1 MSNPGWDLQ
10 KAAYAALIADSAL
23 LSLLGGNRIYDDV
36 PQNAAFPYVVIDQ
49 MRVND
54 WSTGT
59 ERGSEHILMLH
70 VWSRYDGKREAYEIA
85 DAIRERLDDAELALD
100 DNRLINLTHQFS
112 DLRRDADGES
122 YHGVI
127 RFRAVTEPIA

>member
-10 KAAYAALIADSAL
+10 KAAYEALSADSGLAA
-23 LSLLGGNRIYDDV
+23 LLGGNRIYDSI
-36 PQNAAFPYVVIDQ
+36 PQNAAFPYIVLDQ

-70 VWSRYDGKREAYEIA
+70 VWSRHGGKREVYGIA
-85 DAIRERLDDAELALD
+85 DAIRHLLDDAELALS
-100 DNRLINLTHQFS
+100 DNRLINLTHQYS
-112 DLRRDADGES
+112 DLKRDPDGET
-122 YHGVI
+122 YHAVI
-127 RFRAVTEPIA
+127 RLRAVTEPTG